1 MIPQTLVDRERAH
14 HGITKL
20 HIVQSMHER
29 KSMMADLA
37 DGFLALP
44 GGFGTWEEFLE
55 VLTWSQL
62 GLQNKACVILNVLGS
77 YDALLSLT
85 DRAVE
90 EGFLLPIHRRMLL
103 AGDDPERLVDELES
117 FVVPVVEKWLDSTT
131 R

>member
-1 MIPQTLVDRERAH
+1 
-14 HGITKL
+14 
-20 HIVQSMHER
+20 
-29 KSMMADLA
+29 
-37 DGFLALP
+37 
-44 GGFGTWEEFLE
+44 
-55 VLTWSQL
+55 
-62 GLQNKACVILNVLGS
+62 VLGS
-77 YDALLSLT
+77 YDVLLSLT